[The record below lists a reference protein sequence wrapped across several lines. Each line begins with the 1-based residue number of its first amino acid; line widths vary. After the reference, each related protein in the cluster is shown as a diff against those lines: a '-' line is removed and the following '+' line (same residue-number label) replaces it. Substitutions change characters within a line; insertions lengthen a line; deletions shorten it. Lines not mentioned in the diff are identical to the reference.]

1 MRIEDFF
8 HEYNHRHEND
18 DLVGEIEE
26 IQDYWQKMRQSR
38 RSLVGFAPEELLR
51 TDGQIMESDQVYEQ
65 LIEKKAE
72 LISHGGSYP
81 LMETDLR
88 EAGFNHKI
96 ETIDKMEVITGD
108 YMWGQQNNTFTVV
121 GDDLIASSYFVK
133 MGTEETDDLNFKSE
147 RLMAKTDF
155 FRALKDLRVGSWER
169 KYVDESV
176 MDATQWSVRIYFNH
190 GLEVLTIEGSNDY
203 PDNMEEFNRVFDLNV
218 FDDAGVDDEGEFVEL

>member
-1 MRIEDFF
+1 MRVEDFF

-26 IQDYWQKMRQSR
+26 IQNYWQKMRQSR
-38 RSLVGFAPEELLR
+38 RSFVGLTPEELLR
-51 TDGQIMESDQVYEQ
+51 TDGKIMALDQVYEH

-88 EAGFNHKI
+88 ETGFNHKI

-133 MGTEETDDLNFKSE
+133 MGTDETDDLNFKSQ
-147 RLMAKTDF
+147 RLMPRWIS
-155 FRALKDLRVGSWER
+155 FR
-169 KYVDESV
+169 
-176 MDATQWSVRIYFNH
+176 
-190 GLEVLTIEGSNDY
+190 
-203 PDNMEEFNRVFDLNV
+203 P
-218 FDDAGVDDEGEFVEL
+218 

>member
-1 MRIEDFF
+1 MRVEDFF

-18 DLVGEIEE
+18 DLVGEIGEM
-26 IQDYWQKMRQSR
+26 QNYWQKMRQSR
-38 RSLVGFAPEELLR
+38 RSFVGLTPEELLR
-51 TDGQIMESDQVYEQ
+51 TDGKIMALDQVYEH

-88 EAGFNHKI
+88 ETGFNHKI

-133 MGTEETDDLNFKSE
+133 MGTDETDDLNFKSQ
-147 RLMAKTDF
+147 RLMAKMDF
-155 FRALKDLRVGSWER
+155 FQAMKDLRVGSWEE

-176 MDATQWSVRIYFNH
+176 MDGTQWSVRIYFNH
-190 GLEVLTIEGSNDY
+190 GMEVLAIEGSNDY
-203 PDNMEEFNRVFDLNV
+203 PDNVEEFDRVIDLNV
-218 FDDAGVDDEGEFVEL
+218 FGNMDSGVEGEFVE